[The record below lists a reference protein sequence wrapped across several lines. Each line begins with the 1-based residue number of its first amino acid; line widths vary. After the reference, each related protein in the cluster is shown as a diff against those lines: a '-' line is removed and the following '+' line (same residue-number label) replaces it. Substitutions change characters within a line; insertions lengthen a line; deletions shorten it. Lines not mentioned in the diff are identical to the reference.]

1 MNECLN
7 CVFARRDWTNPEN
20 TSIYCGNRYDDNF
33 GSNILDIKRCARDNY
48 EVKECIT
55 CARASD
61 HCGEPT
67 RCPIEEH
74 YALPIDGFCHLW
86 EAVKK

>member
-33 GSNILDIKRCARDNY
+33 GSNILDITRCARDNY
-48 EVKECIT
+48 EV
-55 CARASD
+55 
-61 HCGEPT
+61 
-67 RCPIEEH
+67 
-74 YALPIDGFCHLW
+74 W